1 MSAGIQHKLLELLY
15 EKWYTNYITGSS
27 INDLIQLSNCAQ
39 NEVNQALEIL
49 DSQAL
54 VQRNRLGWYIITVYG
69 MDYYEITLSPSAVSK
84 KKQERKTVLEA
95 LVKLYNQDT
104 HQWMESETL
113 MSLIHFDNLYYLLG
127 VVVYLERKG
136 FASLQQFS
144 GGTFL
149 IRLTAL
155 GFQTLQDVTSDAA
168 FVMSSSYRILF
179 NLENRLRHFIELKMR
194 SRYGSDWWNGH
205 VSDGIRRKVDDMRKD
220 ELLIGWQISESNNNL
235 QYLHFDHLEK
245 IITTN
250 WTGVFEPVF
259 QNQQKIF
266 LRLKELEG
274 IRNSVAHMRL
284 LSQDGINRLE
294 QYSQD
299 LLNMMNISTSTS

>member
-194 SRYGSDWWNGH
+194 IQIW
-205 VSDGIRRKVDDMRKD
+205 IRLV
-220 ELLIGWQISESNNNL
+220 EW
-235 QYLHFDHLEK
+235 
-245 IITTN
+245 
-250 WTGVFEPVF
+250 PC
-259 QNQQKIF
+259 
-266 LRLKELEG
+266 
-274 IRNSVAHMRL
+274 
-284 LSQDGINRLE
+284 
-294 QYSQD
+294 
-299 LLNMMNISTSTS
+299 

>member
-1 MSAGIQHKLLELLY
+1 
-15 EKWYTNYITGSS
+15 
-27 INDLIQLSNCAQ
+27 
-39 NEVNQALEIL
+39 
-49 DSQAL
+49 
-54 VQRNRLGWYIITVYG
+54 
-69 MDYYEITLSPSAVSK
+69 
-84 KKQERKTVLEA
+84 
-95 LVKLYNQDT
+95 
-104 HQWMESETL
+104 
-113 MSLIHFDNLYYLLG
+113 
-127 VVVYLERKG
+127 
-136 FASLQQFS
+136 
-144 GGTFL
+144 
-149 IRLTAL
+149 
-155 GFQTLQDVTSDAA
+155 
-168 FVMSSSYRILF
+168 
-179 NLENRLRHFIELKMR
+179 
-194 SRYGSDWWNGH
+194 
-205 VSDGIRRKVDDMRKD
+205 MRKD